1 MAISPNILDRD
12 KAAYK
17 ENATD
22 GGLDRRVT
30 DVTSQEKLDAIA
42 NALGAA
48 TNTTATIINVAVA
61 TANTEVS
68 QLLPTNT
75 KSFILKA
82 RGNSKIQMSFISGD
96 SGTTFVTIP
105 KGAVYTDDKFYTSLT
120 VYFQTSNGGET
131 VEIIAYT

>member
-17 ENATD
+17 ENTTD

-30 DVTSQEKLDAIA
+30 DVIAHDKLDAIVG
-42 NALGAA
+42 ALGGSVD
-48 TNTTATIINVAVA
+48 TDVTIFNVSAP

-68 QLLPTNT
+68 QALPAGT
-75 KSFILKA
+75 KRFILRA
-82 RGNSKIQMSFISGD
+82 RNRSQLQISYT
-96 SGTTFVTIP
+96 SGQTGSLYMTIRP
-105 KGAVYTDDKFYTSLT
+105 GAVFEDQNFYSTQT
-120 VYFQTSNGGET
+120 IYFQCSEPGET